1 MFTTAARHQSFSLHA
16 KAVRSAGGRYQW
28 TTARDGR
35 CSRAGYLQGQPRVIV
50 ATHPGLRVR
59 GVHGGR
65 RSRQRAH
72 CRRPLR
78 RRGPAPRA
86 SRSGHRVPGPDHF
99 AVFLDRGRMH
109 TIGFDPHLRD
119 AIGPRRGQSSPFSV
133 AGPWRSPTAARPS
146 AAGTRS
152 PGRSAAPDAPAP
164 SCGNTSAAQAITA
177 DNRSTPLTIP
187 DAFPPDHSGRGPD
200 DHRMPSDADR
210 FPPTV
215 DPNNVFTRAVRR
227 RTDVSTRQCQPTVES
242 HEERSPPPSL
252 HQSPAGTTPISRQ
265 PV

>member
-1 MFTTAARHQSFSLHA
+1 MVTIQASSSAVMFTTAARHQSFSLHA
-16 KAVRSAGGRYQW
+16 KAVRSAGGRFQW

-35 CSRAGYLQGQPRVIV
+35 CSRTGYLQGQARVIV

-72 CRRPLR
+72 CRRRRRPLR

-99 AVFLDRGRMH
+99 AVLLDRGRMH

-119 AIGPRRGQSSPFSV
+119 AIGPQRGQSSPFSV

-164 SCGNTSAAQAITA
+164 SCGNASAAPGHHRGQPINAVDDPGRIST
-177 DNRSTPLTIP
+177 RSLRSW
-187 DAFPPDHSGRGPD
+187 SGRSPNAFGC
-200 DHRMPSDADR
+200 RSI
-210 FPPTV
+210 PTNCR
-215 DPNNVFTRAVRR
+215 P
-227 RTDVSTRQCQPTVES
+227 Q
-242 HEERSPPPSL
+242 
-252 HQSPAGTTPISRQ
+252 
-265 PV
+265 

>member
-35 CSRAGYLQGQPRVIV
+35 CSRTGYLQGQPRVIV
-50 ATHPGLRVR
+50 ATHPGLRSVVFTVVV
-59 GVHGGR
+59 GQLNGHTAGGGR
-65 RSRQRAH
+65 CGGAGLHRE
-72 CRRPLR
+72 
-78 RRGPAPRA
+78 
-86 SRSGHRVPGPDHF
+86 HRVPGHDHL

-119 AIGPRRGQSSPFSV
+119 AIGPRRGQSSPLSV
-133 AGPWRSPTAARPS
+133 AGPWRSQTAARPS
-146 AAGTRS
+146 ATGTRS

-164 SCGNTSAAQAITA
+164 NCGNASAAQAITA

-187 DAFPPDHSGRGPD
+187 HAFPPDHSGRGPD

-227 RTDVSTRQCQPTVES
+227 RTDVSTRQPTVES

>member
-1 MFTTAARHQSFSLHA
+1 MFTTPARHQSFSLHA

-65 RSRQRAH
+65 RSRQRAQ
-72 CRRPLR
+72 CRRRPLR
-78 RRGPAPRA
+78 RRGLHRE
-86 SRSGHRVPGPDHF
+86 HRVPGRDHL

-109 TIGFDPHLRD
+109 TFGFDPHLRD
-119 AIGPRRGQSSPFSV
+119 ANRPAEVSHRPLLLPGPGDRRLPLS
-133 AGPWRSPTAARPS
+133 RS

-164 SCGNTSAAQAITA
+164 SCGNARRPPRPSPRTTDHTVDDPGRIST
-177 DNRSTPLTIP
+177 RSLRSW
-187 DAFPPDHSGRGPD
+187 SGRSPNAFGCRSIPTNCRPQIMCSQGP
-200 DHRMPSDADR
+200 S
-210 FPPTV
+210 V
-215 DPNNVFTRAVRR
+215 VE
-227 RTDVSTRQCQPTVES
+227 RT
-242 HEERSPPPSL
+242 
-252 HQSPAGTTPISRQ
+252 
-265 PV
+265 

>member
-1 MFTTAARHQSFSLHA
+1 MGGFNGPPHATGVAAERVTYKGKRESLSPRILGCGSVVFTVVVGHVNGHT
-16 KAVRSAGGRYQW
+16 AGG
-28 TTARDGR
+28 GR
-35 CSRAGYLQGQPRVIV
+35 CGGA
-50 ATHPGLRVR
+50 GLRR
-59 GVHGGR
+59 E
-65 RSRQRAH
+65 
-72 CRRPLR
+72 
-78 RRGPAPRA
+78 
-86 SRSGHRVPGPDHF
+86 HRVPGPDHF

-119 AIGPRRGQSSPFSV
+119 AIGPQRGQSSPFSV

-252 HQSPAGTTPISRQ
+252 HKSPAGTTPISRQ